1 MDDWHSEDDVDASNA
16 TKEENQRELIK
27 RASLAGPQALKQEDS
42 PLCNTT

>member
-1 MDDWHSEDDVDASNA
+1 MIGTARMMWMRVT